1 MEVIVLDLSIDPAF
15 SPADPVKHRQLL
27 LSMTLLYWL
36 ATVSTLL
43 PTHATELATRLKD
56 IPTFGSKVPQFTGE
70 EVDPTKI
77 AELSAGKLEALMR
90 CTLFV
95 VVGLVDQ
102 SVVEMWRELSDLG
115 GKLWEIEI

>member
-1 MEVIVLDLSIDPAF
+1 MTLVDLVIEPAF

-27 LSMTLLYWL
+27 LSITSLYWL
-36 ATVSTLL
+36 ATISTLS
-43 PTHATELATRLKD
+43 PTKSAELASRLKD

-70 EVDPTKI
+70 EVDPSKVS
-77 AELSAGKLEALMR
+77 ELSAGKLEALMR

-95 VVGLVDQ
+95 VVGLVEG
-102 SVVEMWRELSDLG
+102 STVEMWRELSDLG

>member
-1 MEVIVLDLSIDPAF
+1 MFADLVIDPAF
-15 SPADPVKHRQLL
+15 SPADSDKQRQLL
-27 LSMTLLYWL
+27 LSITSLYWL
-36 ATVSTLL
+36 ATISTLSAL
-43 PTHATELATRLKD
+43 KSTELSGRLKD
-56 IPTFGSKVPQFTGE
+56 IPTFGSKIPQFTGD
-70 EVDPTKI
+70 EVDPSRI

-95 VVGLVDQ
+95 VVGLVDG